1 MTTHIQNFKSSMIV
15 LVLLF
20 IIQLPFSERAEAQNT
35 RPDVEF
41 IQLFNALQQDLPRER
56 VHLHT
61 DRQWYFYGDRIWFS
75 SYVTSGN
82 LNAPSLISK
91 VLYVELY
98 SPEGEFVRR
107 IAVENKE
114 GRGKGSISIEHNG
127 APGMYKLKAYTAWS
141 KNFGDSYGF
150 TRNIPVHTGEGQPE
164 VTHNASFDIS
174 FFPEGGDLVEGIES
188 RVGFK
193 AIGSDGHGKSVSG
206 VIYDGDDSIIAD
218 IESEHL
224 GMGAFSLKP
233 ESGQTYYAVV
243 NGERF
248 PLPDALPTGLVF
260 SVTENDFDQ
269 YVLRLRSSDTET
281 DRSYLVFGHVRGE
294 IYVATPI
301 DVISGTGFTAAPKTM
316 FETGA
321 VHFTVLSSDGTP
333 IAERLAFNINPAD
346 SLNSSVSTGKD
357 VYSLRDRVDLSISL
371 NDAASDVVDAM
382 ASVSVFDDELQEY
395 DHYSSTIKT
404 KFLLESDIAGHVEN
418 PGYYFSDSKSRG
430 KHADLLML
438 TQGWRAFDM
447 EQVQNAE
454 EINIFSMPED
464 GIRLTGQIRS
474 SFRGRGLADATVVF
488 SMGSDQ
494 EDLQIVDTD
503 EDGYF
508 SITGLNV
515 TGSQPISIR
524 ANDSDGGD
532 NVRIRLSEPYSH
544 LPEVTASVNQ
554 ERFSPITISRG
565 DDEDRPSAEE
575 LSERAVS
582 TQMQTEEFADV
593 QMRGELEEVVVA
605 AERDTDDQF
614 ERDLRVASAGSQR
627 VDLDERPELT
637 TLPIE
642 SIVNQIP
649 GVTANVTGLSIRTGS
664 VSFSGAAPPL
674 VILDGIESDWNVVQN
689 ISPTDVQTI
698 NVFRRSTELA
708 AYGSRGAGGVLMV
721 RTRRGSGAA
730 PSTRGFTTAFV
741 EGYQS
746 PTRFYS
752 PRYGFT
758 VAADSEEPDNRIT
771 LHWDADVELTDGKAE
786 LSFWTNDIPS
796 TYRVVVEGLDEFGLP
811 FTDTVTIRTSAN

>member
-1 MTTHIQNFKSSMIV
+1 MTIHVTVLKSSIM
-15 LVLLF
+15 LLALLF
-20 IIQLPFSERAEAQNT
+20 ITQPLLTEKSQAQNT

-56 VHLHT
+56 VYLHT

-75 SYVTSGN
+75 TYVTAGN
-82 LNAPSLISK
+82 LNAPSMISK
-91 VLYVELY
+91 VIYVELY
-98 SPEGEFVRR
+98 SPDGDLVQR
-107 IAVENKE
+107 ISIENEE
-114 GRGKGSISIEHNG
+114 GRGKGSLPIEHNG
-127 APGMYKLKAYTAWS
+127 DPGMYKLKAYTAWS

-150 TRNIPVHTGEGQPE
+150 SRNIPVHTGEDQPE
-164 VTHNASFDIS
+164 ITSNDQFDVR
-174 FFPEGGDLVEGIES
+174 FFPEAGDLVEGIES
-188 RVGFK
+188 KVGFK
-193 AIGSDGHGKSVSG
+193 AIDSNGHGKSISG
-206 VIYDGDDSIIAD
+206 VVFNGDEDVIAE

-224 GMGAFSLKP
+224 GMGSFSFKP
-233 ESGQTYYAVV
+233 EAGQTYHAVV

-248 PLPDALPTGLVF
+248 SLPDALPSGLVF

-294 IYVATPI
+294 IYLATPI
-301 DVISGTGFTAAPKTM
+301 DVISGTGFTAAPKSM

-321 VHFTVLSSDGTP
+321 VHFTVLSNDGSP

-346 SLNSSVSTGKD
+346 SLNSEVVTGKD
-357 VYSLRDRVDLSISL
+357 AYSLRDRVDLSITLS
-371 NDAASDVVDAM
+371 DAAGDAVSAT
-382 ASVSVFDDELQEY
+382 ASVSVFDDQLEEF

-404 KFLLESDIAGHVEN
+404 KFLLESDVAGHVEN
-418 PGYYFSDSKSRG
+418 PGYYFSDSENRNR
-430 KHADLLML
+430 HADLLML

-447 EQVQNAE
+447 EEVQDVD
-454 EINIFSMPED
+454 EINLFSMPED
-464 GIRLTGQIRS
+464 GVRLTGQIRS
-474 SFRGRGLADATVVF
+474 PFRGRGVADATVVF
-488 SMGSDQ
+488 SLGTDQ

-503 EDGYF
+503 EDGFF
-508 SITGLNV
+508 SITDLNI

-544 LPEVTASVNQ
+544 LPTDSVSVNQ
-554 ERFSPITISRG
+554 SLFTPISILR
-565 DDEDRPSAEE
+565 DDESDRPSSEE
-575 LSERAVS
+575 LTERAAS
-582 TQMQTEEFADV
+582 TRMQTEEYADV
-593 QMRGELEEVVVA
+593 QMRGELEEIVVA
-605 AERDTDDQF
+605 AERDSDDQF
-614 ERDLRVASAGSQR
+614 ERDLRVASSGSQR

-637 TLPIE
+637 TLPVE

-664 VSFSGAAPPL
+664 ASFSGAAPPL
-674 VILDGIESDWNVVQN
+674 VIIDGIESDWNSARN

-708 AYGSRGAGGVLMV
+708 AYGSRGAGGVLMI

-771 LHWDADVELTDGKAE
+771 LHWDANVELSNGEAE
-786 LSFWTNDIPS
+786 ISFWTNDIPS

-811 FTDTVTIRTSAN
+811 FTDTVTFSTNSN